1 MGILVECPNCRTRSG
16 LSRKVCNCG
25 HRIQKS
31 ESKNYWI
38 EYYYNGKR
46 TRERIGRSKKAAEN
60 RFREIQTAKAE
71 KRHINVNKNVLV
83 KLGELRDWYL
93 ELSEVKQKKKLLR
106 YCSLCESSG

>member
-38 EYYYNGKR
+38 EYYY
-46 TRERIGRSKKAAEN
+46 
-60 RFREIQTAKAE
+60 
-71 KRHINVNKNVLV
+71 
-83 KLGELRDWYL
+83 
-93 ELSEVKQKKKLLR
+93 KKKQLQYEGFPSEEFLN
-106 YCSLCESSG
+106 